1 MVIYRNRPTQ
11 DQPNTATYGGICV
24 RNMRLAVERRV
35 RNCNGRS
42 LYDGTSAEVGGAA
55 ACCGAHDGPDFCF
68 SSGLWV
74 WPAAESG
81 VSGGACPVSEKWRD
95 IWRQFRPL
103 ATENGENSGKISLPP
118 KKGWHFAPRSRS
130 SRLISSTQ
138 TQMNPI
144 HTSCADVPLIQ

>member
-1 MVIYRNRPTQ
+1 M
-11 DQPNTATYGGICV
+11 
-24 RNMRLAVERRV
+24 NMRLAVERRV

-81 VSGGACPVSEKWRD
+81 LSGWRCVSGVRKMAGYLAIILAFGDGKWK
-95 IWRQFRPL
+95 IAGKYLSRQKRAGTL
-103 ATENGENSGKISLPP
+103 LPD
-118 KKGWHFAPRSRS
+118 HEA
-130 SRLISSTQ
+130 
-138 TQMNPI
+138 
-144 HTSCADVPLIQ
+144 AD